1 MESLPL
7 VEAAFAVVSGE
18 ESHRNATFVW
28 TAKLPTTAFVA
39 KSFENMRR
47 CFKLVGNP
55 ADYVKKNFNANTRL
69 VSSNNSFA
77 DVHSNNAFS
86 SNDTTNKSHVSTSN
100 EQLFRL
106 MSLLNDIGVF
116 TANANMPCENQHMAI
131 HAKFLINIM
140 DISNL
145 GLTVCHPNGTQD
157 LITKIGDLKINN
169 DITLYDVLVVLE
181 YIVSLL
187 SVHMIARHNE
197 RKTRHICF
205 RVEYS
210 DLLVYRVDMY
220 RVCTHWYISLMW
232 LWKRLSLH
240 IDVLDDEDWIGLLG
254 YVVIISMSRR
264 GGKVSGTRDEV
275 SNQHSYCF
283 NVEDSPKIFD
293 KAIKSQDV
301 AFWKE
306 SINDEMDSIVG
317 NNTWVLDDLPLVAC
331 TSTIKLQIALAS
343 IHSLIIHQMDV
354 KSSVLNSKL
363 EEEVYMN
370 QLQGFIMPGNKNKV
384 CKLIKSIYGLKQSL
398 KQCKFEE
405 SSKGGIICLYVDEI
419 LIFGTNKVQVDM
431 TKEFFSSKFSKK
443 DMGEVDVILSIR
455 IKHESNGIA
464 IS

>member
-157 LITKIGDLKINN
+157 LITKIGFKENRIMGIGNQCNGLYLFEINN
-169 DITLYDVLVVLE
+169 ACKIVSNSCIASSHVSKSLRHQRLGHHVDQVLDVLKSAPNLD
-181 YIVSLL
+181 SHLGSDHL
-187 SVHMIARHNE
+187 CDTCNKA
-197 RKTRHICF
+197 KQTREAF
-205 RVEYS
+205 P
-210 DLLVYRVDMY
+210 
-220 RVCTHWYISLMW
+220 
-232 LWKRLSLH
+232 LSLH
-240 IDVLDDEDWIGLLG
+240 KLTKIGQLVYLDVWFYKIVSRDGFRYFLTVVDDF
-254 YVVIISMSRR
+254 M
-264 GGKVSGTRDEV
+264 
-275 SNQHSYCF
+275 
-283 NVEDSPKIFD
+283 
-293 KAIKSQDV
+293 
-301 AFWKE
+301 
-306 SINDEMDSIVG
+306 
-317 NNTWVLDDLPLVAC
+317 
-331 TSTIKLQIALAS
+331 
-343 IHSLIIHQMDV
+343 
-354 KSSVLNSKL
+354 
-363 EEEVYMN
+363 
-370 QLQGFIMPGNKNKV
+370 V
-384 CKLIKSIYGLKQSL
+384 C
-398 KQCKFEE
+398 
-405 SSKGGIICLYVDEI
+405 V
-419 LIFGTNKVQVDM
+419 
-431 TKEFFSSKFSKK
+431 
-443 DMGEVDVILSIR
+443 
-455 IKHESNGIA
+455 
-464 IS
+464 